1 MNDKKGYRHIPQV
14 FFLFITFL
22 TVALPIRSI
31 PTFIELLV
39 GAMITQAGFVTQA
52 WLAVNMHRHWTSYY
66 KWLQKGKWSWVKLG
80 NQMAELL
87 ITIFPKQQRFLII
100 DDTIIY
106 RNSKKAPG
114 SKINREHGCKANR
127 PKYVRGQSW
136 VSIASVVNQGLSF
149 TAIPLLFR
157 MMRVNGNTSKLD
169 AAKAL
174 IRAILPV
181 FASENVC
188 LLIDSWYMRGTL
200 ILYALKNG
208 IHVIGQVRKDTALYD
223 IPERTGKR
231 GRPRKYGD
239 KYSPER
245 IALLSEKRERHFI
258 YGKWQWV
265 HYKSVIAKARFLKGE
280 RVRAVWIYFED
291 EDGSLTKERLILAT
305 NITLTP
311 WEVISAYSKRWSIET
326 MFAQIKNNWGWKEA
340 WQQSRQ
346 VLHRWTQILSIG
358 YALPQLLALIGGS
371 QINKLSGLTPWRT
384 NKSITAGQVRLW
396 LKMILGHVK
405 IRDWWNPKS
414 RKFEPPNQPRF
425 RYKSK
430 NDPEYVPLL

>member
-1 MNDKKGYRHIPQV
+1 MNDKMGYHNIPQV
-14 FFLFITFL
+14 FFLFITSL
-22 TVALPIRSI
+22 TVALPIRSV
-31 PTFIELLV
+31 PTFIELLI

-80 NQMAELL
+80 IQMAKLL
-87 ITIFPKQQRFLII
+87 ITFFPQQQRFLII

-106 RNSKKAPG
+106 RHSKKAPG
-114 SKINREHGCKANR
+114 SKINHEHGSKTNR

-136 VSIASVVNQGLSF
+136 VSLASVVNGGLSF
-149 TAIPLLFR
+149 AAIPLLFR

-169 AAKAL
+169 AAKTL
-174 IRAILPV
+174 IRAVQPV
-181 FASENVC
+181 FVNENVC
-188 LLIDSWYMRGTL
+188 LLLDSWYMRGKL
-200 ILYALKNG
+200 ILYALTNG

-223 IPERTGKR
+223 IPKRTGKR

-239 KYSPER
+239 KYTPER
-245 IALLSEKRERHFI
+245 IAFLPEKRERHFI
-258 YGKWQWV
+258 YGKRQWV
-265 HYKSVIAKARFLKGE
+265 HYKSVIAKARFLKGK
-280 RVRAVWIYFED
+280 RVRAVWVCFED
-291 EDGSLTKERLILAT
+291 DDGALTKEHLILAT
-305 NITLTP
+305 NTTLTP
-311 WEVISAYSKRWSIET
+311 WEVISAYAKRWSIET

-371 QINKLSGLTPWRT
+371 QINKLSYLTPWRT

-396 LKMILGHVK
+396 LKMILGHVR
-405 IRDWWNPKS
+405 IRDWWNAKS
-414 RKFEPPNQPRF
+414 RKFELPFQPISG
-425 RYKSK
+425 YLP
-430 NDPEYVPLL
+430 DD

>member
-1 MNDKKGYRHIPQV
+1 MDDKKGYRHIPQV
-14 FFLFITFL
+14 FFLFITSL
-22 TVALPIRSI
+22 TVALPIRSV
-31 PTFIELLV
+31 PTFIELLI

-80 NQMAELL
+80 IQMAKLL
-87 ITIFPKQQRFLII
+87 ITFFPQQQRFLII

-106 RNSKKAPG
+106 RHSKKAPG
-114 SKINREHGCKANR
+114 SKINHEHGSKTNR

-136 VSIASVVNQGLSF
+136 VSLASVVNGGLSF
-149 TAIPLLFR
+149 AAIPLLFR

-169 AAKAL
+169 AAKTL
-174 IRAILPV
+174 IRAVQPV
-181 FASENVC
+181 FVNENVC
-188 LLIDSWYMRGTL
+188 LLLDSWYMRGKL
-200 ILYALKNG
+200 ILYALTNG

-223 IPERTGKR
+223 IPKRTGKR

-239 KYSPER
+239 KYTPER
-245 IALLSEKRERHFI
+245 IAFLPEKRERHFI
-258 YGKWQWV
+258 YGKRQWV
-265 HYKSVIAKARFLKGE
+265 HYKSVIAKARFLKGK
-280 RVRAVWIYFED
+280 RVRAVWVCFED
-291 EDGSLTKERLILAT
+291 DDGALTKEHLILAT
-305 NITLTP
+305 NTTLTP
-311 WEVISAYSKRWSIET
+311 WEVISAYAKRWSIET

-371 QINKLSGLTPWRT
+371 QINKLSYLTPWRT

-396 LKMILGHVK
+396 LKMILGHVR
-405 IRDWWNPKS
+405 IRDWWNAKS
-414 RKFEPPNQPRF
+414 RKFELPFQPISG
-425 RYKSK
+425 YLP
-430 NDPEYVPLL
+430 DD

>member
-1 MNDKKGYRHIPQV
+1 
-14 FFLFITFL
+14 
-22 TVALPIRSI
+22 
-31 PTFIELLV
+31 
-39 GAMITQAGFVTQA
+39 MITQAGFVTQA

-80 NQMAELL
+80 IQMAKLL
-87 ITIFPKQQRFLII
+87 ITFFPQQQRFLII

-106 RNSKKAPG
+106 RHSKKAPG
-114 SKINREHGCKANR
+114 SKINHEHGSKTNR

-136 VSIASVVNQGLSF
+136 VSLASVVNGGLSF
-149 TAIPLLFR
+149 AAIPLLFR

-169 AAKAL
+169 AAKTL
-174 IRAILPV
+174 IRAVQPV
-181 FASENVC
+181 FVNENVC
-188 LLIDSWYMRGTL
+188 LLLDSWYMRGKL

-223 IPERTGKR
+223 IPKRTGKR

-239 KYSPER
+239 KYTPER
-245 IALLSEKRERHFI
+245 IAFLPEKRERHFI
-258 YGKWQWV
+258 YGKRQWV
-265 HYKSVIAKARFLKGE
+265 HYKSVIAKARFLKGK
-280 RVRAVWIYFED
+280 RVRAVWVCFED
-291 EDGSLTKERLILAT
+291 DDGALTKEHLILAT
-305 NITLTP
+305 NTTLTP
-311 WEVISAYSKRWSIET
+311 WEVISAYAKRWSIET

-371 QINKLSGLTPWRT
+371 QINKLSYLTPWRT

-396 LKMILGHVK
+396 LKMILGHVR
-405 IRDWWNPKS
+405 IRDWWNAKS
-414 RKFEPPNQPRF
+414 RKFELPFQPISG
-425 RYKSK
+425 YLP
-430 NDPEYVPLL
+430 DD

>member
-1 MNDKKGYRHIPQV
+1 MNDKKGYQHIPQV

-22 TVALPIRSI
+22 TISLPIRSV

-39 GAMITQAGFVTQA
+39 GAMLTQAGFVTQA

-80 NQMAELL
+80 IQMAKLL
-87 ITIFPKQQRFLII
+87 ITFFPKQQKWFLVI

-114 SKINREHGCKANR
+114 SKINHQHGSKANR
-127 PKYVRGQSW
+127 PKYVRGQNW
-136 VSIASVVNQGLSF
+136 VSLASVVTKGLS
-149 TAIPLLFR
+149 TAAIPLLFR
-157 MMRVNGNTSKLD
+157 MMRLDGNTSKLD
-169 AAKAL
+169 AAKVL

-181 FASENVC
+181 FAAKNTC
-188 LLIDSWYMRGTL
+188 LLIDSWYMRGKL
-200 ILYALKNG
+200 ILYALEKG

-223 IPERTGKR
+223 IPQRTGKR

-239 KYSPER
+239 KYTPER
-245 IALLSEKRERHFI
+245 IAQLPEKRERHFV
-258 YGKWQWV
+258 YGKEQWI
-265 HYKSVIAKARFLKGE
+265 HYKSVIARARFLKGKL
-280 RVRAVWIYFED
+280 VRAVWVYFED
-291 EDGSLTKERLILAT
+291 EDGVITKERLILAT

-311 WEVISAYSKRWSIET
+311 WEVISSYAKRWSIET

-358 YALPQLLALIGGS
+358 YALPQLLAIIGGA
-371 QINKLSGLTPWRT
+371 QINKLSYLTPWRS

-396 LKMILGHVK
+396 LKMILGHVR
-405 IRDWWNPKS
+405 IRDGWNPKS
-414 RKFEPPNQPRF
+414 RKFELP
-425 RYKSK
+425 YKPVSRNK
-430 NDPEYVPLL
+430 HYD

>member
-1 MNDKKGYRHIPQV
+1 MDDKKGYRHIPQV
-14 FFLFITFL
+14 FFLFITSL
-22 TVALPIRSI
+22 TVALPIRSV
-31 PTFIELLV
+31 PTFIELLI

-80 NQMAELL
+80 IQMAKLL
-87 ITIFPKQQRFLII
+87 ITFFPQQQRFLII

-106 RNSKKAPG
+106 RHSKKAPG
-114 SKINREHGCKANR
+114 SKINHEHGSKTNR

-136 VSIASVVNQGLSF
+136 VSLASVVNGGLSF
-149 TAIPLLFR
+149 AAIPLLFR

-169 AAKAL
+169 AAKTL
-174 IRAILPV
+174 IRAVQPV
-181 FASENVC
+181 FVNENVC
-188 LLIDSWYMRGTL
+188 LLLDSWYMRGKL

-223 IPERTGKR
+223 IPKRTGKR

-239 KYSPER
+239 KYTPER
-245 IALLSEKRERHFI
+245 IAFLPEKRERHFI
-258 YGKWQWV
+258 YGKRQWV
-265 HYKSVIAKARFLKGE
+265 HYKSVIAKARFLKGK
-280 RVRAVWIYFED
+280 RVRAVWVCFED
-291 EDGSLTKERLILAT
+291 DDGALTKEHLILAT
-305 NITLTP
+305 NTTLTP
-311 WEVISAYSKRWSIET
+311 WEVISAYAKRWSIET

-371 QINKLSGLTPWRT
+371 QINKLSYLTPWRT

-396 LKMILGHVK
+396 LKMILGHVR
-405 IRDWWNPKS
+405 IRDWWNAKS
-414 RKFEPPNQPRF
+414 RKFELPFQPISG
-425 RYKSK
+425 YLP
-430 NDPEYVPLL
+430 DD